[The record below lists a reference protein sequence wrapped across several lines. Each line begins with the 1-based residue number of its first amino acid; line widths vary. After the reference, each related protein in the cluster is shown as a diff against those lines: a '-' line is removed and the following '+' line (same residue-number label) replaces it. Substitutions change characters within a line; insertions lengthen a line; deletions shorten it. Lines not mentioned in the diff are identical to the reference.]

1 MDISHRLAFAPLR
14 TCRPLPFTLLGLPKA
29 TEEKDSI
36 SLQNCGA
43 VTVVRKKE
51 SS

>member
-1 MDISHRLAFAPLR
+1 MDISRRLAFAPLR
-14 TCRPLPFTLLGLPKA
+14 TRRPFPFTLVGVPKA

-36 SLQNCGA
+36 SLQSYGA
-43 VTVVRKKE
+43 VKVVCKKE